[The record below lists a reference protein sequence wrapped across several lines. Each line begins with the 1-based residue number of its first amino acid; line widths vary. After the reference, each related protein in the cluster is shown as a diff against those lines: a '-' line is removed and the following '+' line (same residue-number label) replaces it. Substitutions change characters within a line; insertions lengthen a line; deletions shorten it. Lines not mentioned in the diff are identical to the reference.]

1 MAVKRKG
8 RTASL
13 QVDPTERR
21 DPLSRQT
28 WEKAALEAMARSGLA
43 GVAVEPL
50 AARLG
55 ATKGSFYWHFASR
68 EALIVAALERWERD
82 YTDYVIARV
91 EAEPRIEE
99 RIRLLFT
106 IVLGSARNELVEVSL
121 LSSSQDPLVRPRL
134 ERVTERRVAYVAS
147 LFETLGFSRAESRR
161 RSLLAYCAFL
171 GHAQLAHTLPEVLA
185 RWPAGQGRY
194 LDEVVSLLVAP
205 LPAGERGKTQREP
218 IRKTQREPVR
228 KNQREP
234 VRKTQPRPAKKTSAP
249 AKKASAKT
257 S

>member
-1 MAVKRKG
+1 VPPAQG
-8 RTASL
+8 
-13 QVDPTERR
+13 DPAARR
-21 DPLSRQT
+21 DPLSRHA
-28 WEKAALEAMARSGLA
+28 WEIAALEAMARGGLA

-55 ATKGSFYWHFASR
+55 ATKGSFYWHFANR

-91 EAEPRIEE
+91 ESEPRIEE

-121 LSSSQDPLVRPRL
+121 LASSQDPLVRPML

-147 LFETLGFSRAESRR
+147 LFETLGFGRAEARR

-205 LPAGERGKTQREP
+205 LPAGERGREPVGKTQR
-218 IRKTQREPVR
+218 KPVR
-228 KNQREP
+228 TP
-234 VRKTQPRPAKKTSAP
+234 RKPAKKTSAP
-249 AKKASAKT
+249 AKKASARR